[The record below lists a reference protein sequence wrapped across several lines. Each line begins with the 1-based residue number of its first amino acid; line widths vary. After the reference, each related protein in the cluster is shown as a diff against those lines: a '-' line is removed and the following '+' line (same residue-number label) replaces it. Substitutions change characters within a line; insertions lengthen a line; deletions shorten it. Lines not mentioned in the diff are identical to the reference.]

1 MLICLSWC
9 IGEFKRRF
17 YAIGQSLFYSL
28 RSPFGTPFS
37 RAAKN
42 AELAQKSNH
51 NLFIKQQGKTVPPF
65 YHLPRPHYANREPST
80 ALQQRP

>member
-1 MLICLSWC
+1 MLLASHFSIRSARPSGRLSVAQQ
-9 IGEFKRRF
+9 KT
-17 YAIGQSLFYSL
+17 LNL
-28 RSPFGTPFS
+28 H
-37 RAAKN
+37 K